1 CARGRGYNG
10 YIPPYNLLDVW

>member
-1 CARGRGYNG
+1 CARGRGYTG

>member
-1 CARGRGYNG
+1 CARGRGYSG

>member
-1 CARGRGYNG
+1 CARGRGYTA